1 MTRRIR
7 AWIRLA
13 EVKDL
18 GLQRSYQLLKVL
30 GDPEG
35 FIGRGREPLLAI
47 DFLSARIKEELAA
60 DKDPANWSEICK
72 LMERYSIRFVTI
84 LDDEYPEPLKNIFN
98 PPLFLFYRGNL
109 QQPAGERTLAVV
121 GTRKPDN
128 YGLMM
133 TRKLT
138 GQLVSYGFTVVS
150 GLAYGI
156 DTQAHLTVVENNGRT
171 IAVMGTGCDQIY
183 PFRNRK
189 LAERIMER
197 GALIS
202 EFLPGSRPE
211 KWNFPVRNRIISGLS
226 AGTLVI
232 QGEKTSGALLTAK
245 FALDQNRDLYA
256 LPGDI
261 NRKLSEGPNYLIKLG
276 AKIVTDASDIIEEY
290 DLILQPLEEKRPE
303 LTEKEERVLKV
314 IEQNKPEISYD
325 NLVLKTGLSVGEL
338 STILL
343 NLEIKNLIRVGDGT
357 MVSSMN

>member
-13 EVKDL
+13 EIKDL

-30 GDPEG
+30 GEPEG
-35 FIGRGREPLLAI
+35 FVGRGQEPLLPV
-47 DFLSARIKEELAA
+47 DFLSPAVKSDLAK
-60 DKDPANWSEICK
+60 DKDPVNWLQIGK
-72 LMERYSIRFVTI
+72 LMERYKISFVTI
-84 LDDEYPEPLKNIFN
+84 LDREYPEPLKNIFN

-109 QQPAGERTLAVV
+109 QQPEGERSLAVV

-138 GQLVSYGFTVVS
+138 SQLVSYGFTIVS

-156 DTQAHLTVVENNGRT
+156 DTQAHLTAVENNGRT

-183 PFRNRK
+183 PFRNSK
-189 LAERIMER
+189 LAEKILER
-197 GALIS
+197 GALVS
-202 EFLPGSRPE
+202 EFLPGSKPE
-211 KWNFPVRNRIISGLS
+211 KWNFPLRNRIISGLS
-226 AGTLVI
+226 VGTLVI
-232 QGEKTSGALLTAK
+232 QGKKTSGALLTAK

-276 AKIVTDASDIIEEY
+276 AKIVTNASDIVEEY
-290 DLILQPLEEKRPE
+290 DLILQPVEEKRPE
-303 LTEKEERVLKV
+303 LSTGEQRVLKV
-314 IEQNKPEISYD
+314 IEENKPEISYD
-325 NLVLKTGLSVGEL
+325 NLVLKTGLTVGEL

-357 MVSSMN
+357 MVSAVN